1 MSSEIHISDPEILKL
16 IRDNPSEGLS
26 VVLDTYGG
34 SIKTICVNI
43 LGRNSTQDI
52 EECISD
58 ILTQLWQSAPRI
70 DLTKGSLRS
79 YLYGIARHKA
89 VDRRRKNRADFAAVP
104 AEEADLFTVKEPAD
118 ELEQQEQARMIQDA
132 VDSLPWPDREI
143 FIQRYFLFCRVKD
156 IARNLEITPKAVENR
171 LYRGKAALKQRLME
185 RGIVL

>member
-89 VDRRRKNRADFAAVP
+89 VDRRRKNRADFASR
-104 AEEADLFTVKEPAD
+104 L
-118 ELEQQEQARMIQDA
+118 
-132 VDSLPWPDREI
+132 
-143 FIQRYFLFCRVKD
+143 CR
-156 IARNLEITPKAVENR
+156 IT
-171 LYRGKAALKQRLME
+171 
-185 RGIVL
+185 